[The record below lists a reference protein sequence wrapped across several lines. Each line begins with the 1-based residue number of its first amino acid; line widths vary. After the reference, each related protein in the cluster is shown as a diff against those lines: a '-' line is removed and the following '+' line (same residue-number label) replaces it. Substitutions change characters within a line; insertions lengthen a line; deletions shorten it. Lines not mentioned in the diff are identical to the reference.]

1 MISAQ
6 PLDGAGNHASDERS
20 TDSREREREKVSL
33 DIYYMNHMLILFIL
47 YYSLCT
53 VHSWCTIFIVRYL
66 SHDIYRK
73 YDWHRDTEDTEMR
86 CS

>member
-47 YYSLCT
+47 
-53 VHSWCTIFIVRYL
+53 TIFIANMIGIVVPKIRKCDVR
-66 SHDIYRK
+66 SQESASF
-73 YDWHRDTEDTEMR
+73 T
-86 CS
+86 S